1 MDTALQF
8 FILAVT
14 SIIAIMNPI
23 STAAVFSILTEKLSQ
38 EQQRVVILD
47 SLRISLVVLIFFALT
62 GQVIFTVLG
71 LTIPAFK
78 IAGGILLVSFAF
90 GMFAAKKEVY
100 SPEELENI
108 AVVPLAFPLTCGAG
122 TITVVILIASQ
133 ATGFIENVLVIVA
146 VMVAILSSYF
156 AMRYSGRII
165 RFIGEHELRIIT
177 KFLAIFVLAIAVQFI
192 IDGLADA
199 MPFILSQV
207 HLCSCPS

>member
-1 MDTALQF
+1 MDTPIQF

-23 STAAVFSILTEKLSQ
+23 STAAVFSILTEKLGL

-62 GQVIFTVLG
+62 GQIIFTILG

-78 IAGGILLVSFAF
+78 IAGGLILVSFAF
-90 GMFAAKKEVY
+90 GMFTSKKEEY

-133 ATGFIENVLVIVA
+133 AAGVIENLLVIVA
-146 VMVAILSSYF
+146 VFVAILASYIAMKYSS
-156 AMRYSGRII
+156 RII
-165 RFIGEHELRIIT
+165 RFIGKHELRIIT
-177 KFLAIFVLAIAVQFI
+177 KFLAIFVLAIAIQFI
-192 IDGLADA
+192 IDGLAEA
-199 MPFILSQV
+199 MPYILSNI
-207 HLCSCPS
+207 LPCTCT